1 MKFEPKNSLNI
12 RPRTGTNR
20 HEPARTN
27 SITNQKVFVRVCSWT
42 VRAGSWLLVL
52 LFSVVPAGAKSLWT
66 GSSESIYTDIRAHN
80 IGDIVT
86 VIVTE
91 NQKTSN
97 KNDHTRE
104 KELTVGGTID
114 GTNTPAAANGD
125 DDHFW
130 HRLARHI
137 PLFGAEIKGKSE
149 LDRKN
154 NTKNESLLSLAI
166 AAQVVNVM
174 PNGNLVVHGRKSLI
188 VSNDRI
194 ILQVSGIIR
203 PFDIAKDNTIK
214 SSQLSDAH
222 IAYTPEFT
230 INSKKRRTLA
240 DRIFG
245 PMADILF

>member
-1 MKFEPKNSLNI
+1 MNLIQLRFCALIAVGCSILFW
-12 RPRTGTNR
+12 TN
-20 HEPARTN
+20 PA
-27 SITNQKVFVRVCSWT
+27 Q
-42 VRAGSWLLVL
+42 
-52 LFSVVPAGAKSLWT
+52 AKSLWT
-66 GSSESIYTDIRAHN
+66 SASESMYSDIRARQ

-86 VIVTE
+86 VVVTE

-97 KNDHTRE
+97 KNDNTRE
-104 KELTVGGTID
+104 KEMKVGGKID
-114 GTNTPAAANGD
+114 GATSPAAGDRD

-137 PLFGAEIKGKSE
+137 PLFGAEINGKSE
-149 LDRKN
+149 LERKN

-174 PNGNLVVHGRKSLI
+174 PNGNLVVHGRKSLV

-203 PFDIAKDNTIK
+203 PYDISKDNTIK
-214 SSQLSDAH
+214 SAQLADAH
-222 IAYTPEFT
+222 ISYTPEFT
-230 INSKKRRTLA
+230 INAKKRRSFA

-245 PMADILF
+245 PVVDVLF

>member
-1 MKFEPKNSLNI
+1 MNFVALI
-12 RPRTGTNR
+12 RYAFFAACWILFLP
-20 HEPARTN
+20 
-27 SITNQKVFVRVCSWT
+27 
-42 VRAGSWLLVL
+42 GS
-52 LFSVVPAGAKSLWT
+52 SEAKSLWT
-66 GSSESIYTDIRAHN
+66 AHSESMFTDIQAHN

-86 VIVTE
+86 VTVTE

-104 KELTVGGTID
+104 KEMKVGGSID
-114 GTNTPAAANGD
+114 GTNTPAPGNKD

-137 PLFGAEIKGKSE
+137 PLFGAEIKGTSE
-149 LDRKN
+149 LERKN
-154 NTKNESLLSLAI
+154 NTKNESLLSLEV

-203 PFDIAKDNTIK
+203 PYDISKDNKVK
-214 SSQLSDAH
+214 SSQLADAH

-230 INSKKRRTLA
+230 VNAKKRRSFA

-245 PMADILF
+245 PVVDVLF

>member
-1 MKFEPKNSLNI
+1 MKVDGFWNSFEITRIGGAFAALVIVAVMS
-12 RPRTGTNR
+12 G
-20 HEPARTN
+20 PA
-27 SITNQKVFVRVCSWT
+27 
-42 VRAGSWLLVL
+42 A
-52 LFSVVPAGAKSLWT
+52 AKSLWT
-66 GSSESIYTDIRAHN
+66 TNAASIYSDIRAHD

-97 KNDHTRE
+97 NNDNTRQ
-104 KELTVGGTID
+104 KEMKMGGSID
-114 GTNTPAAANGD
+114 GTNTPAAGNAD

-137 PLFGAEIKGKSE
+137 PLFGADIKGKSE
-149 LDRKN
+149 LARKN
-154 NTKNESLLSLAI
+154 NTKNESQLSLAI
-166 AAQVVNVM
+166 GAQVVNVM

-203 PFDIAKDNTIK
+203 PYDIAKDNTVK
-214 SSQLSDAH
+214 SSQMADAH

-230 INSKKRRTLA
+230 VNAKKRKTIA

-245 PMADILF
+245 PVVDVLF